1 MNKDRSNYI
10 WDERLRHHMPEE
22 MKDEVLDL
30 YQDCFDYSP
39 YKEHD
44 KIMAFVTKCF
54 IERSKQLEEKI
65 SIAQVKMKWG
75 ILTIYYDGCYDPYL
89 NEIVNTANEMAKTVS
104 RKIAETY
111 GKGGPWNRKIL
122 QPIKSK

>member
-1 MNKDRSNYI
+1 MNKDKSNYI
-10 WDERLRHHMPEE
+10 WEDRLRHHMSEE
-22 MKDEVLDL
+22 MKGEVLEL
-30 YQDCFDYSP
+30 YRDCFGYSP

-54 IERSKQLEEKI
+54 IERNKQLKEKANI
-65 SIAQVKMKWG
+65 VQVKMKWG
-75 ILTIYYDGCYDPYL
+75 ILTIYYDGCHDPYL

-104 RKIAETY
+104 RKITETY

>member
-1 MNKDRSNYI
+1 MNKDKSNYM
-10 WDERLRHHMPEE
+10 WEDRLRHHMSEE
-22 MKDEVLDL
+22 MKGEVLEL
-30 YQDCFDYSP
+30 YRDCFDYSP

-54 IERSKQLEEKI
+54 IERNKQLKEKANI
-65 SIAQVKMKWG
+65 VQVKMKWG

-104 RKIAETY
+104 RKITETY

-122 QPIKSK
+122 QPTKGK